1 MNSIKWILF
10 AAAILLELLYIAL
23 FIITVK
29 VPNFKFWPPPSARS
43 WQFFSAWI
51 IASLVAVFFL
61 FLGLLDFD
69 SAILHHWIRF
79 PISLVLFVMSSIV
92 GTWAYSSLGLW
103 ATLGLGKRLITK
115 GPYRYTRNP
124 QYLAD
129 MLNIFVYMLFTNSW
143 MVWLTGVLGVSL
155 NLLAPFTEEP
165 WLEEQFG
172 VEYMEYKSRVPRF
185 L

>member
-1 MNSIKWILF
+1 MNSMKWILLI
-10 AAAILLELLYIAL
+10 AAILLELFYITM
-23 FIITVK
+23 FIITIK
-29 VPNFKFWPPPSARS
+29 VANFRFWPPPSTRS

-51 IASLVAVFFL
+51 IASLVVVFFF

-69 SAILHHWIRF
+69 SAILHNWIRF
-79 PISLVLFVMSSIV
+79 PIALALFMISSTI
-92 GTWAYSSLGLW
+92 GTWAYSTLGLW
-103 ATLGLGKRLITK
+103 TTLGLGKRLITT

-129 MLNIFVYMLFTNSW
+129 MLNIFVYMLLTNSW
-143 MVWLTGVLGVSL
+143 MVWITGLLGILL

-165 WLEEQFG
+165 WLEAQFG